1 MLVILGLNVR
11 GRGHIP
17 TKGPC
22 IIIANHNSHLDT
34 LVLTTLL
41 PLHLLHRVRP
51 VAAADYFLKNRVMR
65 WFSLNLMGI
74 IPMKRSSINLRDPFV
89 EVSKSLHNQEI
100 ILLYP
105 EGTRGEP
112 EQRQELKRGI
122 ALLAKKH
129 PDVPIIPVFMHGLGK
144 SLPRNE
150 SLFVPFIA
158 DVFVG
163 QAFYWQGDRDQFMHK
178 IRSVFA
184 QLASQKQFPD
194 WE

>member
-41 PLHLLHRVRP
+41 PIHLLHRVRP
-51 VAAADYFLKNRVMR
+51 VAAADYFLKNRVIR

-74 IPMKRSSINLRDPFV
+74 IPMKRSSIRQRDPFV
-89 EVSKSLHNQEI
+89 EVSKSLSNQEI

-112 EQRQELKRGI
+112 EQRQALKRGI

-163 QAFYWQGDRDQFMHK
+163 QALYWQGDREQFMDQIH
-178 IRSVFA
+178 SVFA